1 MLTVYLPLLGLI
13 LVVVRFLHV
22 RFFHPLREFPGPF
35 WAAHT
40 DLWRVYHLSTKR
52 FPDTL
57 LKLHARHGPVV
68 RIAPNDLSFEGVGII
83 EQVYK
88 GGRKFVK
95 SDFYDGFTA
104 FHPNLFGTRDE
115 EVSTCPLV
123 IRRQH

>member
-1 MLTVYLPLLGLI
+1 MLTAYLPLFGLT
-13 LVVVRFLHV
+13 LVVARLLQIH
-22 RFFHPLREFPGPF
+22 FFHPLRTFPGPF

-52 FPDTL
+52 FPETIL
-57 LKLHARHGPVV
+57 ELHARYGQVV
-68 RIAPNDLSFEGVGII
+68 RIAPNELSFEGVGII

-88 GGRKFVK
+88 AGRKFVK

-115 EVSTCPLV
+115 EVSIFLFA
-123 IRRQH
+123 IRWKY